1 MKTNHAMVSLA
12 LLFLLFAAA
21 SSVTLWN
28 DIASTV
34 KIGIYAFGFG
44 TGIAAGTLIARR
56 AK

>member
-12 LLFLLFAAA
+12 LRFLLFAAA

-44 TGIAAGTLIARR
+44 TGIAAGTLIPRR